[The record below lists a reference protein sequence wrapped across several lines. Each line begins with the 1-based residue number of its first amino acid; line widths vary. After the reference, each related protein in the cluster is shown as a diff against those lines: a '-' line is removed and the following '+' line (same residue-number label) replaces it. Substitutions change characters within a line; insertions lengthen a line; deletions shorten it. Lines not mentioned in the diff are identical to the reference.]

1 MIIIIRFNPQ
11 KRKKK
16 KKTQIDK
23 KLKRVKFNMVDIATK
38 MIMGVILFLIMKMQN
53 NSSFLQI
60 KLIINKIT

>member
-1 MIIIIRFNPQ
+1 MIKIIRFNPQ

>member
-1 MIIIIRFNPQ
+1 MIINKRFNPQ